1 MRPSAA
7 YGSEKG
13 IKNMQLQIS
22 VKDEDM
28 NLFKRA
34 VRRLL
39 ESTFI
44 LKEKDRKL
52 YQYLARESNRMDV
65 SDYLRMIGYDV
76 YVDERTELAM
86 LVVHEED
93 AETVGL
99 KRANIVTFSPLQ
111 YHLLLALWEIY
122 LENLGMN
129 EAVYVT
135 RGDLIDKLK
144 TYLPAVG
151 SAELKAAFRLFKK
164 YSFIEYD
171 ENDGTEE
178 GNIRLYASLQFGWDL
193 EQFRT
198 VASEYLS
205 GQADGE
211 DENGGVGSGSG
222 QNRDGGASR
231 GDGDGAFS
239 EVRGRMV
246 PEDDLTDEEGYEED
260 EE

>member
-1 MRPSAA
+1 
-7 YGSEKG
+7 
-13 IKNMQLQIS
+13 MQLQIS

-129 EAVYVT
+129 EAVFVT

-164 YSFIEYD
+164 YCFIDFD
-171 ENDGTEE
+171 ENDASEE

-211 DENGGVGSGSG
+211 DENGGDGAGAG
-222 QNRDGGASR
+222 QNRDGGAFR
-231 GDGDGAFS
+231 GDGDAFRDGDGAFS
-239 EVRGRMV
+239 EERGRMA
-246 PEDDLTDEEGYEED
+246 PEDDLTDEEEFEED
-260 EE
+260 EDL